1 MKKNILFLFL
11 IFFILFIN
19 IKVSALD
26 YRISYDNEFNT
37 DFNIISG
44 GEVSVDC
51 NGIFTK
57 EALDLISDILGWFRI
72 LAPVALIVLVAVDFG
87 QAVLS
92 QDNDALK
99 KASSKVIKRA
109 IAKVA
114 LFFIPTFVR
123 VLINL
128 PGVRSSIQI
137 PEDPLCGT
145 MKSVITENDLNIK

>member
-11 IFFILFIN
+11 IFFVLCIN

-109 IAKVA
+109 IATVA

>member
-1 MKKNILFLFL
+1 MFYLVLLFL
-11 IFFILFIN
+11 IFFVLCIN

-109 IAKVA
+109 IATVA

>member
-11 IFFILFIN
+11 IFFVLCIN

-99 KASSKVIKRA
+99 KASSKIIKRA
-109 IAKVA
+109 IATVA

>member
-1 MKKNILFLFL
+1 MKKRILFLFL
-11 IFFILFIN
+11 IFFVLCIN

-99 KASSKVIKRA
+99 KASSKVVKRA
-109 IAKVA
+109 IATVA

>member
-11 IFFILFIN
+11 IFFILCIN

-109 IAKVA
+109 IATVA

>member
-11 IFFILFIN
+11 IFFILCIN

-109 IAKVA
+109 IATVA
-114 LFFIPTFVR
+114 LFFISRFVR

>member
-1 MKKNILFLFL
+1 MKKRILFLFL
-11 IFFILFIN
+11 IFFVLCIN

-109 IAKVA
+109 IATVA

>member
-1 MKKNILFLFL
+1 MKKSILFLFL
-11 IFFILFIN
+11 IFFVLCIN

-109 IAKVA
+109 IATVA

>member
-11 IFFILFIN
+11 IFFILCIN
-19 IKVSALD
+19 IKVSAID

-109 IAKVA
+109 IATVA

>member
-11 IFFILFIN
+11 IFFVLCIN

-109 IAKVA
+109 IATVA

-145 MKSVITENDLNIK
+145 MKSIITENDLNIK